1 MTENE
6 ISYRVIGAIYKVY
19 NELGP
24 GLLESIYEAALC
36 YQLRKDGLKVENQV
50 ILPVVYDGKVLPI
63 EFRQDVLV
71 EDKVIVELK
80 SVSDMK
86 EVYGKQLFTY
96 LKISHL
102 KLGLLVNFNSSDI
115 RSSIHRIVNHLQF
128 TLDKF
133 LSHADSHS
141 YDIIKNIARK
151 KNLRNLRNLRDLKT
165 EICVPKNRKLR
176 DF

>member
-6 ISYRVIGAIYKVY
+6 ISYKVIGAIYKVY

-50 ILPVVYDGKVLPI
+50 KLPVMYDGHVLPVDL
-63 EFRQDVLV
+63 RLDVLV

-80 SVSDMK
+80 SVAEMK
-86 EVYGKQLFTY
+86 AVYGKQLLTY

-102 KLGLLVNFNSSDI
+102 KLGLLVNFDTSDI
-115 RSSIHRIVNHLQF
+115 RSSIHRVVNHL
-128 TLDKF
+128 
-133 LSHADSHS
+133 
-141 YDIIKNIARK
+141 
-151 KNLRNLRNLRDLKT
+151 
-165 EICVPKNRKLR
+165 
-176 DF
+176 